1 VSYLSLEALCDHLE
15 ERLRRCIRRRRAR
28 RIHRMAKLARLGA
41 DKGVFS
47 PKRLWKETGMRY
59 NIVYMDIHFLLR
71 LGVIERIRWG
81 RYRIAPGIKVD
92 ELEEEIT
99 KRILR
104 RLVGERPRRQW
115 IEEEEESARQGEV

>member
-1 VSYLSLEALCDHLE
+1 MSTSLEALCDHLE
-15 ERLRRCIRRRRAR
+15 ERLMRCIRRRRAR

-59 NIVYMDIHFLLR
+59 NIVRKDIHLLNR
-71 LGVIERIRWG
+71 LGVIERIRKG
-81 RYRIAPGIKVD
+81 RYCIAPGIKVD

-99 KRILR
+99 WRILR
-104 RLVGERPRRQW
+104 RLVGERPRRQEV
-115 IEEEEESARQGEV
+115 EEEEERARQGEI